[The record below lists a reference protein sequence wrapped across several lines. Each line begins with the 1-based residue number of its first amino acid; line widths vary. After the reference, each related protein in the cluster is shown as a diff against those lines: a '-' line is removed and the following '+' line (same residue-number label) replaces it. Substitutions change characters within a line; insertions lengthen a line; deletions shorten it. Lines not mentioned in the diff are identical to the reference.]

1 MDILRLERL
10 GAPVASGGQLITGQN
25 PHSSGPAA
33 STLLAKL
40 GEIGTG
46 PWEHHLPE
54 DRSGP
59 ASHSPGGDWPARWLR
74 AAGAAHSPYEF
85 DLRGRDHITDQ
96 IDQMRRRVIGVNGP
110 AAQC

>member
-59 ASHSPGGDWPARWLR
+59 ASHSPGGDWPAH
-74 AAGAAHSPYEF
+74 AGCEQREPRTLLANLTCAGE
-85 DLRGRDHITDQ
+85 ITSR
-96 IDQMRRRVIGVNGP
+96 IRSIRCAGG
-110 AAQC
+110 